1 MYNYIGKG
9 KKSYNHHQVTERRN
23 ALNFYSRSENQNGE
37 KEELYVHLQKTAGL
51 AEAFAEQ
58 FGEGYA
64 GKLCGLLHD
73 AGKASELFQKVLA
86 GTAVG
91 VNHESAGAFLLWN
104 TYKSSLL
111 SCVVYAHHKGLIW
124 DIKSQL
130 ERSLTDPGA
139 HESRR
144 ENRVFSVNSIQQLKT
159 SVEYLKEHSLV
170 LSKKPQMIPDITSH
184 YSNLP
189 IMLHARML
197 LSCLCDADYLAS
209 ASHSDED
216 IIRRSEDEPLDA
228 EKILNSLAE
237 YRRNIMSSSTSASEI
252 NKVRNEVFEACVR
265 AAQEEPGLF
274 TLTAPTGTGKT
285 LALLAFAAEHAKKY
299 NKKRIIIV
307 LPFLSIITQNAQVYR
322 DICGNILEAHSMA
335 KYNEQTKLYSERW
348 SSPVIVTTSVKFFEA
363 LFKSQPTDLRFLHS
377 IANSVVVFDE
387 AQSIPADLAGTTV
400 ESVRA
405 LCEMFRCTVLF
416 STATQPA
423 YRDRSD
429 IRFNP
434 REIIS
439 DPAELYAKTKRVSV
453 EWKIRQGDEITLDDI
468 ADEMAEY
475 NSVCCVVN
483 RKDHA
488 HKLYEH
494 LKTICGDSGCFHIST
509 DMCKA
514 HRDAVINEIMRRTV
528 SGEPCRLV
536 STSCIE
542 AGVDLDFEVMF
553 RALAPLDSIVQ
564 CAGRC
569 NRNGRSNGRMTV
581 FVPDEDRL
589 YPSEAYEYAAN
600 CVKLLN
606 SRHSIDI
613 NNPEHI
619 EEYYHELFAG
629 QRRDRNKLV
638 NAISEYDFEEVE
650 KQYRLIGNAGVNVLV
665 PYSEMSKLYEKLA
678 QQAVTSGITKQW
690 MREAAPITVTS
701 YRADKLRELFEPAV
715 LMLPDGRRVSSESWY
730 ICPKGKFYD
739 EKCGLT
745 FDDDSEV
752 DLFI

>member
-1 MYNYIGKG
+1 MI
-9 KKSYNHHQVTERRN
+9 
-23 ALNFYSRSENQNGE
+23 FYSRSENQNGE
-37 KEELYVHLQKTAGL
+37 KEELYIHLRKTAEL
-51 AEAFAEQ
+51 AESFADR
-58 FGEGYA
+58 FGEGSA

-73 AGKASELFQKVLA
+73 AGKASDMFQKVLN

-91 VNHESAGAFLLWN
+91 VNHESAGAVLLWK
-104 TYKSSLL
+104 TYKCPLL
-111 SCVVYAHHKGLIW
+111 SRVTYAHHKGLIW
-124 DIKSQL
+124 DIESQL
-130 ERSLTDPGA
+130 KRSLTGSEA

-144 ENRVFSVNSIQQLKT
+144 ENRIFSVNSVQQLQK
-159 SVEYLKEHSLV
+159 SVDYLKEHDLLLPKQPELTS
-170 LSKKPQMIPDITSH
+170 DIKSH

-216 IIRRSEDEPLDA
+216 IIDRSEDEPLDA
-228 EKILNSLAE
+228 AKILDSLAE
-237 YRRNIMSSSTSASEI
+237 YRDNIIGSSNSASGI

-299 NKKRIIIV
+299 HKKRIIIV
-307 LPFLSIITQNAQVYR
+307 LPFLSIITQNAKIYS

-335 KYNEQTKLYSERW
+335 KYSEQTRLYSERW

-377 IANSVVVFDE
+377 IADSVVVFDE

-400 ESVRA
+400 ESVRT

-423 YRDRSD
+423 YQERGD
-429 IRFNP
+429 IAFKP

-439 DPAELYAKTKRVSV
+439 DPAGLYERTRRVGV
-453 EWKIRQGDEITLDDI
+453 EWKIRQGDEIPLDDI
-468 ADEMAEY
+468 AAEMSEH

-488 HKLYEH
+488 HKLYER
-494 LKTICGDSGCFHIST
+494 LKTVCADSGCFHIST

-514 HRDAVINEIMRRTV
+514 HRDVVISEIIRRTV

-569 NRNGRSNGRMTV
+569 NRNGRGNGKMTV
-581 FVPDEDRL
+581 FVPAEDKL
-589 YPSEAYEYAAN
+589 YPSESYEYAAN
-600 CVKLLN
+600 CVRLLN

-613 NNPEHI
+613 NDPEHI
-619 EEYYHELFAG
+619 AEYYRELFRG
-629 QRRDRNKLV
+629 QSHDRNKLV
-638 NAISEYDFEEVE
+638 NAISEFDFEEVE
-650 KQYRLIGNAGVNVLV
+650 KQYRLIDHAGVNVLV
-665 PYSEMSKLYEKLA
+665 PYSGMEELYDRLA

-690 MREAAPITVTS
+690 MKEAAPITVTS
-701 YRADKLRELFEPAV
+701 YRADKLRELFEPA
-715 LMLPDGRRVSSESWY
+715 MLTLPGGSRVSSESWY
-730 ICPKGKFYD
+730 ICPKGNFYE

-752 DLFI
+752 ESCI